1 MTIDGKFG
9 SIFASFRSLSSFLS
23 FPGLKLNTMKH
34 LKEQAKRLNT
44 DVKQTFYRIEVT
56 SAGVTVSSK
65 PFKIVSSFTQLPL
78 ELQYSRNVR
87 LNKVNN
93 NNNKN

>member
-1 MTIDGKFG
+1 
-9 SIFASFRSLSSFLS
+9 
-23 FPGLKLNTMKH
+23 MKH

-56 SAGVTVSSK
+56 ADGVTIASK
-65 PFKIVSSFTQLPL
+65 PFKIVSSFTQLPR
-78 ELQYSRNVR
+78 ELQESRTVR

-93 NNNKN
+93 NKN